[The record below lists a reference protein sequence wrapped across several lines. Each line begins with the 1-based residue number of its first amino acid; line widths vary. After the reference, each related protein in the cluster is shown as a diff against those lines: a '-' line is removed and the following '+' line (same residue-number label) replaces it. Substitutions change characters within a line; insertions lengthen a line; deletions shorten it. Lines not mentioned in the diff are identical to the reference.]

1 MEPGY
6 TAPRTIEQSPA
17 LPPVSP
23 EVVPGVSHE
32 TAFEQSPQNFERE
45 QSPPPAAPPTPV
57 QQVQAPVLPPTVDD
71 NALAAD
77 ATAALLTSLPSV
89 ASDDDLIEKE
99 WVNKAKHIIAE
110 TADDPYR
117 RERAIKELQ
126 RDYLR
131 KRYNKEMGAT
141 E

>member
-1 MEPGY
+1 
-6 TAPRTIEQSPA
+6 
-17 LPPVSP
+17 
-23 EVVPGVSHE
+23 
-32 TAFEQSPQNFERE
+32 
-45 QSPPPAAPPTPV
+45 
-57 QQVQAPVLPPTVDD
+57 LPPTVDD